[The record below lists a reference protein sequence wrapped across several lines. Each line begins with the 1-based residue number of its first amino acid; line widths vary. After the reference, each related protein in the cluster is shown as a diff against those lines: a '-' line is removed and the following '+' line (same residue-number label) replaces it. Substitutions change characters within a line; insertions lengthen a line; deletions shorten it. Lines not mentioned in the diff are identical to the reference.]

1 MSTHIRIEITE
12 DTLKSLVTGYLQN
25 KLGDVSFDP
34 SDVKIEVKSAQNYK
48 AEWEKAAY
56 RAVFDGLIE

>member
-12 DTLKSLVTGYLQN
+12 DTVTGYLQN